1 MNTCGWMRAA
11 LAEQRPAPRGELRIV
26 DKRWS
31 NRFSIENHVIEPLVE
46 MGPDGTLVPRLAS
59 GWRWRDER
67 TLEVTLRQGVTFHNG
82 EVLDAEIV
90 RLNFEASNEA
100 RGFWGP
106 DLTWLLFPPET
117 RFEIL
122 APHTLQL
129 VLPAPDVM
137 APLWLAFTWITNRQ
151 YFRHLD
157 QLAQELQ
164 RSRSDLHSG
173 LARRR
178 PGPWG
183 TGPYQLLAGT
193 SHSSGQTDQI
203 VLEAYPGYWDT
214 TRYPQVQRLVFDHT
228 LTPKEAQERV
238 MTSEGQVDLF
248 VDTRPLDTLR
258 VAQSP
263 FARVVKERSNL
274 TTVLGLFNTRKAD
287 SPWHEVRLRQAVNYA
302 INREDFL
309 HYAAKGNGVLV
320 PALLPP
326 GTMGFDATL
335 PSYPFDPITA
345 QRRLREAGP
354 AEGLSLTLIAPEEL
368 EVQATVV
375 SKILEHV
382 GVAVQQQLLNRA
394 DFHKATNHWQFVFL
408 RNYQQSAPWPTWD
421 IALMDARMA
430 RGQHSPLILYYE
442 YVFGG
447 SHDWVDEAPALRQF
461 LMQLRSTSEAA
472 QQQAIAAQM
481 ERHIRDQAYFLFL
494 YAPLQLYAVNK
505 EVNFEPHP
513 SGLLFLSTTSVTD
526 QHWSVRDGQKGA
538 GEMQGSMPK

>member
-1 MNTCGWMRAA
+1 MILILCTCGWMLTA

-59 GWRWRDER
+59 GWRWHDAR

-90 RLNFEASNEA
+90 RLNLESNNEV
-100 RGFWGP
+100 REFWGP

-117 RFEIL
+117 RFEVL

-129 VLPAPDVM
+129 VLPAPVVM

-157 QLAQELQ
+157 QLVQELQ
-164 RSRSDLHSG
+164 LPRSQLHVG
-173 LARRR
+173 GPRRR

-183 TGPYQLLAGT
+183 TGPYQLVAGQ
-193 SHSSGQTDQI
+193 SQPNRQTEQI
-203 VLEAYPGYWDT
+203 VLEAYPGYWDA

-248 VDTRPLDTLR
+248 VDMRPIDTLR

-263 FARVVKERSNL
+263 LAKVVKERSSL
-274 TTVLGLFNTRKAD
+274 TTVLGFFNTRKAN
-287 SPWHEVRLRQAVNYA
+287 SPWHEVRLRQAANYA

-309 HYAAKGNGVLV
+309 RYAAKGNGMLV

-326 GTMGFDATL
+326 GTMDFDATL
-335 PSYPFDPITA
+335 PPYSFDPTAA
-345 QRRLREAGP
+345 QRLLREAGP
-354 AEGLSLTLIAPEEL
+354 AEGLALTLIAPEEL

-375 SKILEHV
+375 SKMLEHV
-382 GVAVQQQLLNRA
+382 GVTVLQRLLNRG
-394 DFHKATNHWQFVFL
+394 DFYKATNHWYFVSL
-408 RNYQQSAPWPTWD
+408 QKQQQPAPWPTWD

-442 YVFGG
+442 YVFSG
-447 SHDWVDEAPALRQF
+447 SYDWVDETPALRQF
-461 LMQLRSTSEAA
+461 LMQLRSTSDPV
-472 QQQAIAAQM
+472 QQQAITAQM
-481 ERHIRDQAYFLFL
+481 ERHIRDQASFLFL

-513 SGLLFLSTTSVTD
+513 SGLLFLPTTSVTD
-526 QHWSVRDGQKGA
+526 QHWSVRQQTTTMH
-538 GEMQGSMPK
+538 E